1 MSRLVR
7 SKAWRR
13 RLRRSA
19 PALRRI
25 GKAIDDAALLAFWQ
39 LCDRLSAERAA
50 RLGAFTL
57 GMLGPLTS
65 KQDKIETNLEIA
77 FPGMPA
83 AERARVSREIWRNL
97 GAIAGEYPHLGGLGR
112 QAGPTGP
119 GIVTA
124 IPPHLVPNF
133 TGERLTVFATGH
145 LANWEILAV
154 APRLWGLHLATVYT
168 PIGEG
173 RADRRLRAYRERMGA
188 TLLPR
193 DGSARTLLRH
203 LKSGKPIGIVAD
215 HRSADGAELPFLGKT
230 KETTLSPARLALKTG
245 ADFVAVRVERLGPAR
260 FRISAAGPFA
270 PPVDALDDQAKA
282 AAMMTAFNRTLE
294 AWIRERPEEWLCGQR
309 FFPKAVVKALR
320 HAEPAAE
327 PAAREIADAP

>member
-7 SKAWRR
+7 SKTWRR
-13 RLRRSA
+13 RLRRTA
-19 PALRRI
+19 PALGRL
-25 GKAIDDAALLAFWQ
+25 GKALDNGALLLFWR
-39 LCDRLSAERAA
+39 LCEHLSAEHAA

-57 GMLGPLTS
+57 GTLGPLTA

-77 FPGMPA
+77 FPAMTT
-83 AERARVSREIWRNL
+83 AERGRVSREIWRSF
-97 GAIAGEYPHLGGLGR
+97 GASAGEYPHLGDLGR
-112 QAGPTGP
+112 HAGPTGP

-124 IPPHLVPNF
+124 IPSHLLPNF
-133 TGERLTVFATGH
+133 TGERLTVFATAH

-173 RADRRLRAYRERMGA
+173 PADRRLRAYRERMGA

-203 LKSGKPIGIVAD
+203 LKGGKPIGIVAD
-215 HRSADGAELPFLGKT
+215 HRSADGVDLPFFGTT

-260 FRISAAGPFA
+260 FRISAEGPFA
-270 PPVDALDDQAKA
+270 PPTDALDDQAKA

-294 AWIRERPEEWLCGQR
+294 RWIRERPEEWLCGQR
-309 FFPKAVVKALR
+309 FFPKAVVKALKQTNPS
-320 HAEPAAE
+320 EKPAV
-327 PAAREIADAP
+327 REITETP